1 MNLIISASRDLETM
15 LQGTH
20 EELLA
25 KGGKYAELWNMQLH
39 STKESKIDSSTSLPG
54 LMDSDVDNH

>member
-1 MNLIISASRDLETM
+1 

-20 EELLA
+20 DELLA

-39 STKESKIDSSTSLPG
+39 STRDSKTSSSNSLAGLNVQDSER
-54 LMDSDVDNH
+54 D